1 MANKLKNF
9 IQDGQKVTLNY
20 EDGELELRVLTP
32 EIVRVFEN
40 RGNASNSYAIAG
52 DKEIKTNFRIEEKD
66 DHAELSTE
74 KLFVKIYDDKKIDV
88 YDEKDHPLIIDYR
101 GERTPIDRQMDEEHK
116 KLAESEGHEVAGSKK
131 KIKTIMKSLKN

>member
-40 RGNASNSYAIAG
+40 RGNASKFIC
-52 DKEIKTNFRIEEKD
+52 
-66 DHAELSTE
+66 
-74 KLFVKIYDDKKIDV
+74 
-88 YDEKDHPLIIDYR
+88 YR
-101 GERTPIDRQMDEEHK
+101 W
-116 KLAESEGHEVAGSKK
+116 
-131 KIKTIMKSLKN
+131 

>member
-74 KLFVKIYDDKKIDV
+74 KLFVKIYDDKKID
-88 YDEKDHPLIIDYR
+88 
-101 GERTPIDRQMDEEHK
+101 
-116 KLAESEGHEVAGSKK
+116 
-131 KIKTIMKSLKN
+131 KSLHRY